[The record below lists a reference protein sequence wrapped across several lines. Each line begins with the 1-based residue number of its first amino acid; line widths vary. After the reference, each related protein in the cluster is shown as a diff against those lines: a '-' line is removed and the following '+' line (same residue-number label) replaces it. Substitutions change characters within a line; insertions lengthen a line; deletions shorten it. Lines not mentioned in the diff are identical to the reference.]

1 MRLLKLINIA
11 VLFSAAPPSVVWA
24 ATSLENETIAW
35 HWRVEDGKFQPISV
49 NDKLNGGAIEFT
61 GECFWLELGDGTTLK
76 SSDFKLTRL
85 PAVESLKPDLTSPTL
100 ARQEDG
106 QQLTAK
112 FLLPGKHLS
121 AEWRVILR
129 DGSAYIREELT
140 LRANGENVLVKD
152 IVLFDDKVPLAKTV
166 GTVDGSPVVAG
177 NFFFGC
183 EHPMAQNTVT
193 DDAEVKCRLTRNAVL
208 KSGETLT
215 ESLVL
220 GLAKPGQL
228 RRSFLTYIERER
240 THPYRTFL
248 HYNSWFDI
256 AWDKQKFNEAQG
268 LNVIEQFGRQ
278 LVTARGVQMDSFLFD
293 DGWDDS
299 KTLWHF
305 HSGFPN
311 GFTGLQK
318 AAARYH
324 SGIGVWISP
333 FGGYDE
339 ARRSRLE
346 YGSKQGYETNAS
358 GFSMAGPKYYDL
370 FRGICREMIQKYGV
384 NQFKFDG
391 LAAGGKA
398 SQNGLTRDGDAMLQ
412 LVADLR
418 ATDPNI
424 YINQTTGTWPS
435 PFWLLAVDST
445 YRGGDD
451 HNFQGPGTWCQQWMT
466 YRDVQTYDNVVRRS
480 PLYPLNSLM
489 LHGIIYA
496 TNASHLTVMT
506 DEDFAA
512 QVRSFFGTGTQLQE
526 LYLTPSL
533 LNQQNWDNLA
543 EAANWSRRNAD
554 VLVDTHWIGGDPG
567 RGQVYGWAAW
577 SPRLGILTLRNPT
590 DKPATFAADLQTL
603 FELPSG
609 SNESFQLKSPW
620 KNGTASSTL
629 EISAHQSHM
638 FNLRPFEI
646 LTLEA
651 RAVPGGDRISTSASR
666 VTTTPKISALQ

>member
-1 MRLLKLINIA
+1 MKNALISLTLAMLSSLACQAQDHGI
-11 VLFSAAPPSVVWA
+11 
-24 ATSLENETIAW
+24 LENGDIAW
-35 HWRVEDGKFQPISV
+35 RWSLTQDRLTSTLEAKD
-49 NDKLNGGAIEFT
+49 GGATIDLTSPEFQLT
-61 GECFWLELGDGTTLK
+61 LGDGTTLTA
-76 SSDFKLTRL
+76 SDFKLAT
-85 PAVESLKPDLTSPTL
+85 PARTEKLTVEPGSPTL
-100 ARQEDG
+100 SRHFAG
-106 QQLTAK
+106 KQLVLE
-112 FLLPGKHLS
+112 FVNESHHLS
-121 AEWRVILR
+121 AIWATSLR
-129 DGSAYIREELT
+129 DDSSYLRQSLT
-140 LRANGENVLVKD
+140 LRSVGKDVLVKD
-152 IVLFDDKVPLAKTV
+152 IVLLDQKIPGAEAD
-166 GTVDGSPVVAG
+166 GSVDGSPVVAYRM
-177 NFFFGC
+177 FCGC

-193 DDAEVKCRLTRNAVL
+193 GDAEVQCRLTRNAVL

-215 ESLVL
+215 ESLVM
-220 GLAKPGQL
+220 GIAKPGQL
-228 RRSFLTYIERER
+228 RRSFLTYVERER

-268 LNVIEQFGRQ
+268 LNVIEQFGHQ

-311 GFTGLQK
+311 GFSGLE
-318 AAARYH
+318 AAAAQYH

-339 ARRSRLE
+339 ARRRRLE

-358 GFSMAGPKYYDL
+358 GFSLAGPKYYDL

-391 LAAGGKA
+391 LAAGDKA
-398 SQNGLTRDGDAMLQ
+398 SQSGLTRDGDAMLQ

-466 YRDVQTYDNVVRRS
+466 YRDAQTYNNIVKRA

-506 DEDFAA
+506 DDDFAA

-533 LNQQNWDNLA
+533 LNQQNWDDLA

-567 RGQVYGWAAW
+567 RRQVYGWAAW

-590 DKPATFAADLQTL
+590 DKPATFAADLQAL
-603 FELPSG
+603 FELPSC

-638 FNLRPFEI
+638 FNLRPFEV

-651 RAVPGGDRISTSASR
+651 RAVPDGDRISTSAAR
-666 VTTTPKISALQ
+666 ATTTPKISALQ